1 MPTRDAQP
9 SMVRALGAWDAASI
23 TIGTI
28 LGSAVFIAAAF
39 VPARVPHAG
48 IVLLLWLAGGLLSL
62 AGALCFAE
70 LGAMFPRAGGIY
82 HYLKETYGPLAGF
95 LFGWTSFLVIQ
106 CGALAYLGVAFAE
119 YLGAFV
125 PAVSSS
131 RALVSLPPGAGT
143 WTISTAQVT
152 AAGTIAAFTAI
163 NYFGVRLGAGAQNVL
178 TVIKLG
184 ALIGLIAF
192 GLWAPAAAGPEW
204 TAPLPSGNL
213 VAAMGLALIGIFG
226 SYDGWYQAVF
236 SAGEMRRPE
245 RDLPRGIIAG
255 TITMVLAYTLLNIV
269 YLRALPVD
277 VMAAAPR
284 VGEAA
289 AVALFGGVGGR
300 LLAAAVVVSVL
311 GCLATC
317 ILTAARIYQPMAEDG
332 LFFQSLARIH
342 PRYRTPAASLVAQGI
357 WGTALALS
365 GTYEQLLN
373 YVVFAVFVFH
383 TLTGAAV
390 FILRRTRPHA
400 ERPYRVWG
408 YPWVPLVFTVSA
420 GVFVVN
426 TLVAQPAES
435 LFGVGLML
443 SGLPA
448 YFWWRRGRRDR
459 QAG

>member
-1 MPTRDAQP
+1 MQTSDAQP
-9 SMVRALGAWDAASI
+9 SLVRALGAWDAASI

-48 IVLLLWLAGGLLSL
+48 VVLLLWLAGGLLSL

-82 HYLKETYGPLAGF
+82 HYLKEAYGPLAGF
-95 LFGWTSFLVIQ
+95 LFGWTSFFVIQ

-125 PAVSSS
+125 PAVGSHHVLWTV
-131 RALVSLPPGAGT
+131 ALGPGSWGVTSAQATAAVTIATFTVINCYGVRFGAG
-143 WTISTAQVT
+143 V
-152 AAGTIAAFTAI
+152 
-163 NYFGVRLGAGAQNVL
+163 QNIL

-184 ALIGLIAF
+184 ALVGLIAF
-192 GLWAPAAAGPEW
+192 GLFVPATATPEW

-213 VAAMGLALIGIFG
+213 VAALGLALIGIYG

-236 SAGEMRRPE
+236 SAGEMRRPD

-255 TITMVLAYTLLNIV
+255 TITMVVAYTLLNIV

-277 VMAAAPR
+277 VMAASPR

-289 AVALFGGVGGR
+289 ATALFGAGGGR

-332 LFFQSLARIH
+332 LFFRSLARIH
-342 PRYRTPAASLVAQGI
+342 PKYRTPAASLVAQGV
-357 WGTALALS
+357 WATALAMS

-390 FILRRTRPHA
+390 IVLRYTRPGA
-400 ERPYRVWG
+400 ARPYRVWG
-408 YPWVPLVFTVSA
+408 YPWVPILFTGSA
-420 GVFVVN
+420 GAFVIN
-426 TLVAQPAES
+426 TLIAQPMES
-435 LFGVGLML
+435 LVGLGLMA

-448 YFWWRRGRRDR
+448 YAWWRRARRR
-459 QAG
+459 AAGG